1 MPEHRLQMSV
11 TTRIRIVGAI
21 ASSIA
26 VAVGVFVLSSVWA
39 SISAL
44 PGLIAVGSAGAL
56 MGMLLTTTIGVALTL
71 SVSSDRRLALNSE
84 TTQPLQP
91 ETLYRFPPA

>member
-1 MPEHRLQMSV
+1 MSV
-11 TTRIRIVGAI
+11 TTRIRMVGAI

-26 VAVGVFVLSSVWA
+26 VAMGVFVLSSVWA
-39 SISAL
+39 SSSAL

-56 MGMLLTTTIGVALTL
+56 MGMLLTTTICIALTL
-71 SVSSDRRLALNSE
+71 SVRSSDRRLALHSE

-91 ETLYRFPPA
+91 EPLYRFPPA

>member
-1 MPEHRLQMSV
+1 MSV

-26 VAVGVFVLSSVWA
+26 VAVAVFVVSSVWA
-39 SISAL
+39 ASSAL

-56 MGMLLTTTIGVALTL
+56 MGMLLTTMIGVALTL
-71 SVSSDRRLALNSE
+71 SVSSSNRRLALNSE

>member
-1 MPEHRLQMSV
+1 MSV

-56 MGMLLTTTIGVALTL
+56 MGMLLTTTIGVALAL
-71 SVSSDRRLALNSE
+71 SVSSSDRRLTLNSE
-84 TTQPLQP
+84 TTPPLQP

>member
-1 MPEHRLQMSV
+1 MSV
-11 TTRIRIVGAI
+11 TTRIRIVGVI

-56 MGMLLTTTIGVALTL
+56 MGMLLTTTIFIALRL
-71 SVSSDRRLALNSE
+71 SVSSGDRRLALNSE

-91 ETLYRFPPA
+91 ETLYRLPPA

>member
-1 MPEHRLQMSV
+1 MSV

-26 VAVGVFVLSSVWA
+26 VAVGVVVLSSVWA

-56 MGMLLTTTIGVALTL
+56 MGMLLTATICIALRL
-71 SVSSDRRLALNSE
+71 SVTSGDRRLALNSE

-91 ETLYRFPPA
+91 EPLYRLPPA